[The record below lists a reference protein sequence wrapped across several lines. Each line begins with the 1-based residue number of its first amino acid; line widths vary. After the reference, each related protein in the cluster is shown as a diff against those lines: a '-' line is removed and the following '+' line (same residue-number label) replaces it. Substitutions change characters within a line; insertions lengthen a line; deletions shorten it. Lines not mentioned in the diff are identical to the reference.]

1 MHGFRLGKTNL
12 LAGQALDSCSE
23 QQVLVLDILG
33 VPFADRVLV
42 ERDQL
47 GIAAPVVVEKDEVVA
62 TVEHGERFS
71 AKHGKIGFR
80 CNFPFH
86 SEWNGKTYSTKQI
99 EAYAVEEEGSWLVIT
114 VITKFF

>member
-1 MHGFRLGKTNL
+1 MRVRLHPHAQNRL
-12 LAGQALDSCSE
+12 Q
-23 QQVLVLDILG
+23 
-33 VPFADRVLV
+33 
-42 ERDQL
+42 ER
-47 GIAAPVVVEKDEVVA
+47 GASIDEVVA

-71 AKHGKIGFR
+71 AKHGRIGFR